1 MLRSTELRFCCF
13 LWSSECV
20 ANHGSRGIWDGG
32 FKCGFVDFDIPGTLV
47 QPVGNKKLPYIL
59 PKGTGKLGSSRL

>member
-1 MLRSTELRFCCF
+1 
-13 LWSSECV
+13 V